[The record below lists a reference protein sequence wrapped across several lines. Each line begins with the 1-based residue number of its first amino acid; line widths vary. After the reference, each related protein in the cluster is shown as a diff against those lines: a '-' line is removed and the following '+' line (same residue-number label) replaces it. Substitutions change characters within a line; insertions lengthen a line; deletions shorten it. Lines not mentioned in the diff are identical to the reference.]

1 MDKKKIEEVI
11 KIAEAWDLEELEIE
25 EKQTRIRV
33 VRRKTQP
40 AVPAAMAS
48 AGPPPGQTAAPEPR
62 ADAEASPE
70 EIPEGLHAVLSPMVG
85 IFLAAADAAGP
96 AVPAVGDA
104 VVAGQVL
111 GFVEAMKMQTQ
122 IVADCDGELVEVLAS
137 DQQAVQFN
145 EPIFL
150 IRPRKE

>member
-1 MDKKKIEEVI
+1 MDKKKIEGVI

-33 VRRKTQP
+33 VRRKAQ
-40 AVPAAMAS
+40 AAAAS
-48 AGPPPGQTAAPEPR
+48 AESLLGRTVAPAPR
-62 ADAEASPE
+62 AEAEA
-70 EIPEGLHAVLSPMVG
+70 IPEGLHAIRSPMVG
-85 IFLAAADAAGP
+85 IYLAVTGDAGP
-96 AVPAVGDA
+96 AMPVIGDT
-104 VVAGQVL
+104 VVTGQVL

-150 IRPRKE
+150 LLPQAHKG